1 MVKGTNMLYKI
12 DISSQ
17 SLERIIHEAIEEFIC
32 KDRVLLQ
39 RELSERALCGALMK
53 RIYDVLASKGFED
66 FKDYFV
72 DVEFNRRYSNQKN
85 TVKTTLGPSDTKKLN
100 DVKKIAPI
108 TQGDEKEV
116 KKKLARIF
124 TDIIVHGR
132 GVLKSELPDN
142 LIAIEMKKKLRD
154 TKCYNREYVTL
165 KNEDENRLK
174 KFTCNEE
181 ELVKYFGYPK
191 DDKSMV
197 VYGYLLGVFIEI
209 DYTNKNKNK
218 CVKYSFY
225 RHGKKYGEEKS
236 IPF

>member
-1 MVKGTNMLYKI
+1 MMF
-12 DISSQ
+12 SSQ
-17 SLERIIHEAIEEFIC
+17 SLEEIVNKAIENFIC

-85 TVKTTLGPSDTKKLN
+85 TVKTTLGPSDTKKVN

-108 TQGDEKEV
+108 TQDDEKEV

-132 GVLKSELPDN
+132 GVLSGGLPDN

-154 TKCYNREYVTL
+154 TECYNSQYDTL

-174 KFTCNEE
+174 KLTCNEE
-181 ELVKYFGYPK
+181 ELVKYFGYQEDGK
-191 DDKSMV
+191 NLV
-197 VYGYLLGVFIEI
+197 VYGYMLGVFIEI
-209 DYTNKNKNK
+209 VYTNKNKNN
-218 CVKYSFY
+218 CVKYSFF
-225 RHGKKYGEEKS
+225 RHGRKYGKVKS